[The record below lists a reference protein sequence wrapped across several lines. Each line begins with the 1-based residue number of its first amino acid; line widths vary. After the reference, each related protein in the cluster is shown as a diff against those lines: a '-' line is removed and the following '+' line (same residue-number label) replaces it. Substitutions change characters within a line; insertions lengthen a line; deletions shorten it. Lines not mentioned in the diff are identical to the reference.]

1 MEIFSQKYCVDM
13 HQKLRYVGY
22 LSLYIQNE
30 TLKLRIYTL

>member
-13 HQKLRYVGY
+13 YQKMRYKGY
-22 LSLYIQNE
+22 LVLYIQNE